1 MKKILVIFFVLF
13 SFVLNGC
20 FVLRVTI
27 NNLGESI
34 TSSPLKI
41 ENKITNPVKDSVK
54 LSALWIGH
62 STVLIQIY
70 DKVIITDPFLNN
82 RINGIFIRKKE
93 PGMDFENLS
102 RLDLVLISHSHMDH
116 LNFVSLGMIED
127 KFPGCNL
134 IFPEGDE
141 KYLPDF
147 NLNLIKATTRKYQNK
162 QYTGD
167 AIYVDGM
174 IITPVYALHQGGRY
188 AIDTYAWSEKGATG
202 YILQYKDVCIY
213 FAGDTGYNDE
223 AFKVIGNDFK
233 IDLAL
238 IPIGP
243 CRTCESKGMWFH
255 TSSMEALQLFDDLKA
270 SYMIPI
276 HYGAIKYF
284 SDADYP
290 LNALKLILQNP
301 ESKYNKF
308 ADKVK
313 ILSEGEQITWKDKS
327 DSKIEDSKINDK

>member
-1 MKKILVIFFVLF
+1 M
-13 SFVLNGC
+13 
-20 FVLRVTI
+20 
-27 NNLGESI
+27 
-34 TSSPLKI
+34 
-41 ENKITNPVKDSVK
+41 
-54 LSALWIGH
+54 
-62 STVLIQIY
+62 
-70 DKVIITDPFLNN
+70 TDPFLNN

-93 PGMDFENLS
+93 PALDIENLS
-102 RLDLVLISHSHMDH
+102 KLDLVLISHSHMDH

-147 NLNLIKATTRKYQNK
+147 NLNLIKATTREYRNK
-162 QYTGD
+162 QYMGD
-167 AIYVDGM
+167 VINVDGM
-174 IITPVYALHQGGRY
+174 KITPVYALHQGGRY
-188 AIDTYAWSEKGATG
+188 AIDTYSWLERGATG

-223 AFKVIGNDFK
+223 AFKVIGNNFQ

-243 CRTCESKGMWFH
+243 CRTCQSKGMWFH

-270 SYMIPI
+270 GYMIPI
-276 HYGAIKYF
+276 HFGAIKYF
-284 SDADYP
+284 TNADYP
-290 LNALKLILQNP
+290 LDALKKILKNP
-301 ESKYNKF
+301 ESNYQKF

-313 ILSEGEQITWKDKS
+313 ILKEGEQIIWKEKS
-327 DSKIEDSKINDK
+327 DFKNDNSEIIK